1 MNDLVVQTIDKIISN
16 SEYLFCDTKTGE
28 PFDSIKTTFGKA
40 LIRAGLVDVRFHDLR
55 HTAATMMVMCGVDL
69 ATVKEIL
76 GHSSIEMT
84 MRYAHPTTE
93 GKMNAV
99 KALERQMWGT
109 NNLNLGSSVNLAS
122 TPKVVNNSNN

>member
-1 MNDLVVQTIDKIISN
+1 M
-16 SEYLFCDTKTGE
+16 
-28 PFDSIKTTFGKA
+28 
-40 LIRAGLVDVRFHDLR
+40 RFHDLR
-55 HTAATMMVMCGVDL
+55 HTAATMMVMSGVDL

-99 KALERQMWGT
+99 KALEKQMEDLDSRNT
-109 NNLNLGSSVNLAS
+109 VATAKVVSI
-122 TPKVVNNSNN
+122 PKVVSNSNKQS

>member
-1 MNDLVVQTIDKIISN
+1 
-16 SEYLFCDTKTGE
+16 
-28 PFDSIKTTFGKA
+28 
-40 LIRAGLVDVRFHDLR
+40 
-55 HTAATMMVMCGVDL
+55 MMVMSGVDL

-99 KALERQMWGT
+99 KALEKKMEDLDSRNT
-109 NNLNLGSSVNLAS
+109 VATAKVVSI
-122 TPKVVNNSNN
+122 PKVISDSNK